1 MALKNASKESPHIFS
16 GTDNPNTL
24 NICPSKVGDIFVRT
38 DTKQLFFAY
47 GLTTDSWGTCGTAG
61 G

>member
-1 MALKNASKESPHIFS
+1 MAIKNASKESPHIFS
-16 GTDNPNTL
+16 GANNPNTL
-24 NICPSKVGDIFVRT
+24 KINPKKIGDIFVRT

-47 GLTTDSWGTCGTAG
+47 GLTSTSWGTCGTAG